1 MNTAQSLA
9 ASCVDDF
16 GPGLPLYQELVAA
29 GGKVIDSSQ
38 WATSYQ
44 RYPWNLWQFPDG
56 SQAWAAKGRLTPAG
70 TLQ

>member
-1 MNTAQSLA
+1 MNTAQLLA
-9 ASCVDDF
+9 ASFLDDF

-44 RYPWNLWQFPDG
+44 RYPWHLWEFPDG
-56 SQAWAAKGRLTPAG
+56 SLAFAAKGRLSPAG
-70 TLQ
+70 HLA

>member
-1 MNTAQSLA
+1 MNIAQSLA
-9 ASCVDDF
+9 ASAVDGF
-16 GPGLPLYQELVAA
+16 GPGLPLHQELVAA

-44 RYPWNLWQFPDG
+44 RYPWNLWEFPDG
-56 SQAWAAKGRLTPAG
+56 SQAFAAKGRLSPTE